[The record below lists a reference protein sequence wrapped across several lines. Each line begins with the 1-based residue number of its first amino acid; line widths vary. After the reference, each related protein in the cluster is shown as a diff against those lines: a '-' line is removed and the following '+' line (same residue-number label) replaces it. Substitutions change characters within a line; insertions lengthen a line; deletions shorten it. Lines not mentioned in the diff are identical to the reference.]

1 MSTGEKRIFELTE
14 TQTFGNGDYLPL
26 DNISNSETKKIEA
39 KKLGI
44 TYTMT
49 DTEDG
54 FSFDGSNGYHYE
66 KVIPKDAQMSYDDYE
81 DLTEAEKMD
90 GSNRF
95 IPDYPEEEKQPE
107 IWTRVGRDPLT
118 TDEKTVSKA
127 INELDSR
134 TKAVNGDA
142 FDDTVTYS
150 KGDYSIYDNK
160 MYVYTSDTPSS
171 GSWDSTKWTQTD
183 IQTEFTQIKS
193 NLTEL
198 EEYSE
203 TEQVVGK
210 WIDGKTLYRKV
221 YTCPSFSVTS
231 SSTAQTYTV
240 FTFPSNTNIIK
251 YFCVLNHSTSK
262 YMLPYSN
269 GNKTSS
275 CVGIKGTTPYIQIRV
290 TNDGWTGVTVTTEA
304 YYTKNS

>member
-26 DNISNSETKKIEA
+26 DNLANNETKKIEA

-66 KVIPKDAQMSYDDYE
+66 KVIPKDAQMSYEDYD

-183 IQTEFTQIKS
+183 IQTEFAEIKS
-193 NLTEL
+193 NLTKL
-198 EEYSE
+198 ETYSTDE
-203 TEQVVGK
+203 IVIGDFLGK
-210 WIDGKTLYRKV
+210 PLYRKV
-221 YTCPSFSVTS
+221 YNLGSDLLVN
-231 SSTAQTYTV
+231 AQTWT
-240 FTFPSNTNIIK
+240 NTNI
-251 YFCVLNHSTSK
+251 
-262 YMLPYSN
+262 SN
-269 GNKTSS
+269 SN
-275 CVGIKGTTPYIQIRV
+275 IFFIERV
-290 TNDGWTGVTVTTEA
+290 TCYTSGGTCMGFFCANRDTQSNVQLLQTRTTAVNVRYIVLE
-304 YYTKNS
+304 YTKVTD